1 MVRSLSAG
9 TFHSMVVRP
18 DGSLR
23 LWGSGSPTATNG
35 SFPNF
40 GQVSQTPPGP
50 FLQVASGGY
59 HSLGLRSDR
68 TVVAWGRNDNGQCDV
83 PADLGRCRSLAA
95 GRRHSVALRVLPCVG
110 DVTGDGIH
118 SGQDIGTLFAAFGS
132 NDPVCDLDG
141 DGSVS
146 SLDFSIMLA
155 AWGSCP
161 QE

>member
-1 MVRSLSAG
+1 
-9 TFHSMVVRP
+9 
-18 DGSLR
+18 
-23 LWGSGSPTATNG
+23 
-35 SFPNF
+35 
-40 GQVSQTPPGP
+40 
-50 FLQVASGGY
+50 
-59 HSLGLRSDR
+59 
-68 TVVAWGRNDNGQCDV
+68 
-83 PADLGRCRSLAA
+83 
-95 GRRHSVALRVLPCVG
+95 LRVLPCVG

-141 DGSVS
+141 DGSVT